1 MPNEVDRIGVTLA
14 RLVHHYQD
22 ADALF
27 QAVREEHPDVGKKQI
42 VLAALS
48 VMIDQS
54 QTDEIASRKLH
65 KMAMEKR
72 GHN

>member
-1 MPNEVDRIGVTLA
+1 MPNELDRIGATLL
-14 RLVHHYQD
+14 RLVHHYRD
-22 ADALF
+22 AEELF
-27 QAVREEHPDVGKKQI
+27 EAVRKEHPGAGKKHI

-54 QTDEIASRKLH
+54 QTDEIASKKLH
-65 KMAMEKR
+65 KMAMDRR